1 MGKNLALWVIIA
13 ILLVALFNLFQS
25 PSGRSGQSTLA
36 FSDFLAEV
44 DSGQISE
51 VTIQGNTLTA
61 QTRDN
66 RTVSVYTPDYPSLVE
81 RLNDKGVRIIAQ
93 PEESLSPLMSA
104 LISWFPMLLIIGV
117 WIFFMRQMQGGGGKP
132 WALANQRPRC

>member
-1 MGKNLALWVIIA
+1 MNMGKNLALWVIIA

-66 RTVSVYTPDYPSLVE
+66 RTVSVYTPDYPSLSNV
-81 RLNDKGVRIIAQ
+81 
-93 PEESLSPLMSA
+93 
-104 LISWFPMLLIIGV
+104 
-117 WIFFMRQMQGGGGKP
+117 
-132 WALANQRPRC
+132 